1 MLKFNFYVIICL
13 GDNMDSTNYPLGR
26 KIPFDLFKDKLIK
39 GQYMY
44 ENNFYIDGIDKY
56 DDCWIGFND
65 QFEEPYW
72 FGITPDGN
80 NAYEYN
86 TADEILNAKVFDGK
100 SMYELWD
107 KVYFYS
113 LNGVD
118 ALEWIWYNLKFYY
131 CRKQDA
137 YNVAK
142 LATKLWN
149 GDYDKLKIE
158 FEELVQTENNRVYT
172 AYYNEKML
180 AFVHCSIRSE
190 YVEGATSEK
199 VAYIEAIYVEEEYRK
214 FGIATHLIELCE
226 KWAKEQG
233 IIQIASDCEI
243 DNLDSIKLHF
253 SSGFEESAKLIHFIK
268 NI

>member
-1 MLKFNFYVIICL
+1 
-13 GDNMDSTNYPLGR
+13 MDSTNYPLGR

-113 LNGVD
+113 INGVD
-118 ALEWIWYNLKFYY
+118 TLEWIWYNLKFYY

-149 GDYDKLKIE
+149 DDYDKLKTE

-199 VAYIEAIYVEEEYRK
+199 VAYIEAIYVEEEYRN

-233 IIQIASDCEI
+233 ITQIASDCEI
-243 DNLDSIKLHF
+243 DNLDSVKLHL

>member
-1 MLKFNFYVIICL
+1 MLKECVLIISIGLKPYECRAFEKILCKANQRLIKYNFRASQSRCSFFLLNFNFYVIICL
-13 GDNMDSTNYPLGR
+13 GDNMDSTNYTLGR
-26 KIPFDLFKDKLIK
+26 KISFDLFRDELIK

-56 DDCWIGFND
+56 NDCWIGFND

-118 ALEWIWYNLKFYY
+118 VLEWIWYDLKFYY

-142 LATKLWN
+142 LAVKLWN
-149 GDYDKLKIE
+149 DDYDKLKTE

-172 AYYNEKML
+172 AYYL
-180 AFVHCSIRSE
+180 S
-190 YVEGATSEK
+190 
-199 VAYIEAIYVEEEYRK
+199 
-214 FGIATHLIELCE
+214 
-226 KWAKEQG
+226 
-233 IIQIASDCEI
+233 
-243 DNLDSIKLHF
+243 
-253 SSGFEESAKLIHFIK
+253 LIHI
-268 NI
+268 

>member
-1 MLKFNFYVIICL
+1 
-13 GDNMDSTNYPLGR
+13 
-26 KIPFDLFKDKLIK
+26 
-39 GQYMY
+39 
-44 ENNFYIDGIDKY
+44 
-56 DDCWIGFND
+56 
-65 QFEEPYW
+65 
-72 FGITPDGN
+72 
-80 NAYEYN
+80 
-86 TADEILNAKVFDGK
+86 
-100 SMYELWD
+100 
-107 KVYFYS
+107 
-113 LNGVD
+113 
-118 ALEWIWYNLKFYY
+118 
-131 CRKQDA
+131 
-137 YNVAK
+137 
-142 LATKLWN
+142 
-149 GDYDKLKIE
+149 
-158 FEELVQTENNRVYT
+158 
-172 AYYNEKML
+172 ML